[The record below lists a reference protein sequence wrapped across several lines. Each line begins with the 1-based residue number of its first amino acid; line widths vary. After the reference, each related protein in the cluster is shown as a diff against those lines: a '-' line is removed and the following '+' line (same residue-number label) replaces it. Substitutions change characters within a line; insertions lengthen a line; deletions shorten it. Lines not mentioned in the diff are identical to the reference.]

1 MVSSNRVS
9 SLYIGAGAEFP
20 YDFPISFDNIL
31 TTQVISSE
39 ADPWTWAVDRARI
52 VIMPYFFYQVSTD
65 VFPADA
71 TPAKSIRT
79 FTRLIDKYRNS
90 PSPSSR
96 SVVEIQTPVAD
107 RAVLIDRRYMIRT
120 SFPYDFPIDFEEFRS
135 APRTAGGRVI
145 VLNG

>member
-107 RAVLIDRRYMIRT
+107 RAVLIDRRDMIRT
-120 SFPYDFPIDFEEFRS
+120 SFPYDFPIDFEEFRA